1 MSDSEDKTE
10 DPTPKKLEDARK
22 KGDLALAPETK
33 HAAMFVAGLAV
44 MGGAGTYTIQRLGT
58 LLVRLWGG
66 ADQYRMDPI
75 GAQAFMTGVFGQ
87 IGYALAPILGMLF
100 GLAVL
105 GGLLQGR
112 PTLSWNRVAPKFS
125 KLNPV
130 SGFKRM
136 FGARAFV
143 EFAKTLAKMTI
154 VCGITASI
162 VWPKA
167 VGIAALV
174 GADPLQIGAAAS
186 TLVHQMLQSVAMLV
200 CALALFDIV
209 WQRRSF
215 MKRMR
220 MSIQEIKDEHK
231 ESDGDPKIK
240 AKIRQM
246 QMQKAKRRMMAAV
259 PTASVIVTNPTH
271 YAVALKYDHGSMA
284 APVVV
289 AKGVDALALKIR
301 EVAGKAGVPIV
312 ENRPLAR
319 ALYAS
324 AEIDRPIPTEHY
336 KAVAEVISYVL
347 RLARQRRG

>member
-1 MSDSEDKTE
+1 MSDDNDKTE
-10 DPTPKKLEDARK
+10 EPTSKKLEDARK
-22 KGDLALAPETK
+22 KGDIPLAPETK
-33 HAAMFVAGLAV
+33 HAAMFLAALAV
-44 MGGAGTYTIQRLGT
+44 MGGVGTLTMQRLSSI
-58 LLVRLWGG
+58 LVRLWGG
-66 ADQYRMDPI
+66 ADQFRMEPD
-75 GAQAFMTGVFGQ
+75 GAQAFATGLFLQ
-87 IGYALAPILGMLF
+87 IGYGLGPILGMLF
-100 GLAVL
+100 GIALL
-105 GGLLQGR
+105 GGLIQGR
-112 PTLSWNRVAPKFS
+112 PTIAWSRVKPKFS

-130 SGFKRM
+130 AGFKRL
-136 FGARAFV
+136 FGMQAFV
-143 EFAKTLAKMTI
+143 EFAKTLAKMSI
-154 VCGITASI
+154 VIGITASV

-186 TLVHQMLQSVAMLV
+186 ALTHQMLRSVAMLV
-200 CALALFDIV
+200 GALALFDLV

-259 PTASVIVTNPTH
+259 PKASVIITNPTH
-271 YAVALKYDHGSMA
+271 YAVALQYDHGAMA

-301 EVAGKAGVPIV
+301 EVATEAGVPIV

-324 AEIDRPIPTEHY
+324 AELDKPIPTEHY
-336 KAVAEVISYVL
+336 AAVAEVISYVL
-347 RLARQRRG
+347 RLARQRRA